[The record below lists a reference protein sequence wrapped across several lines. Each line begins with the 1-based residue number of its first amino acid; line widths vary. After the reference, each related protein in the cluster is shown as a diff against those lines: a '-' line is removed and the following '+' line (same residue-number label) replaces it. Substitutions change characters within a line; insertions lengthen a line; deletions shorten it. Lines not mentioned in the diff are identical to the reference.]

1 MPHFLIQ
8 FAQQH
13 EEFRLP
19 ELEALATI
27 ENVQM
32 TYNPDDYSL
41 ESPFLIVEVESAEK
55 AALLLNRAI
64 LIKTII
70 ELWGTGSSWD
80 ELIDKVKEHPERWPP
95 YLYTTFKFSVVTF
108 GGTIEMKDKP
118 EIIDRFAFTGFLGK
132 IDLKNPEE
140 EFLLIAD
147 YGIDPNC
154 KIAHTFYMG
163 RLVGHGKRDLIEK
176 FNVKKRRYIGNTTMD
191 AELSLIMANQALC
204 GPGKLVY
211 DPFVGTGSFLMTC
224 AHFGAMTM
232 GSDID
237 GRQIR
242 GKGKASVH
250 SNSEQYGLTGRVL
263 DTLVFDI
270 CHAPWRKV
278 NGGIFDAIV
287 TDPPYGV
294 RAGAKTLG
302 RKDSAKQATEPRMA
316 VDEGVYAHLLPDYI
330 PPTKPYEMSQVVAD
344 LLMFAVKNLVR
355 GGRLVY
361 WLPTVTEDY
370 SIDDLPT
377 HPCMELISNCEQA
390 FGQWSRRLIT
400 MEKVK
405 DWDGE
410 AALGP
415 PTGDMNKSTTAPK
428 QQGHFG
434 FRDRYFAFN
443 IVENAKRK
451 KELKEAFH
459 QGGVEA
465 VAACVKQQ
473 EAEKK
478 QRQQQQ
484 QQEQDRQASEA
495 QHIKNLE

>member
-1 MPHFLIQ
+1 MPRFLIQ

-27 ENVQM
+27 EDVQM
-32 TYNPDDYSL
+32 TYEPSDYSL
-41 ESPFLIVEVESAEK
+41 ESPFLIVEIESAEK
-55 AALLLNRAI
+55 AALLLKRAI
-64 LIKTII
+64 LIKTIT
-70 ELWGTGSSWD
+70 ELWGIGSSWD
-80 ELIDKVKEHPERWPP
+80 KLIDKVKEHPERWPQ
-95 YLYTTFKFSVVTF
+95 YLNTTFKFSVVTF

-118 EIIDRFAFTGFLGK
+118 TIINRFSFTGFMGK

-147 YGIDPNC
+147 YGIDPNVTV
-154 KIAHTFYMG
+154 AHTFYMG

-176 FNVKKRRYIGNTTMD
+176 FNVKKRKYIGNTTMD

-204 GPGKLVY
+204 APGKLVY

-224 AHFGAMTM
+224 AHFGAMTV

-242 GKGKASVH
+242 GKGKASIQ
-250 SNSEQYGLTGRVL
+250 SNCEQYNLKGRVL
-263 DTLVFDI
+263 DALVFDV

-278 NGGIFDAIV
+278 KGGLFDAIV

-302 RKDSAKQATEPRMA
+302 RKDPSKQATEPRMA
-316 VDEGVYAHLLPDYI
+316 VEEGVLAHLLPDYV
-330 PPTKPYEMSQVVAD
+330 PPTKPYEMSEVVAD

-370 SIDDLPT
+370 AIDDLPT
-377 HPCMELISNCEQA
+377 HPCMELVANCEQA

-400 MEKVK
+400 MEKVAE
-405 DWDGE
+405 WDGE

-415 PTGDMNKSTTAPK
+415 PTGDMNKSTTSPK
-428 QQGHFG
+428 RQGHFG
-434 FRDRYFAFN
+434 FRDRYFAFSA
-443 IVENAKRK
+443 VDNARRK
-451 KELKEAFH
+451 KELKEAF
-459 QGGVEA
+459 QKGGAEG
-465 VAACVKQQ
+465 VAAYMKDLEKKKQQAQQQQ
-473 EAEKK
+473 EAEDA
-478 QRQQQQ
+478 R
-484 QQEQDRQASEA
+484 
-495 QHIKNLE
+495 NV

>member
-1 MPHFLIQ
+1 MIQ

-27 ENVQM
+27 EGVQM

-41 ESPFLIVEVESAEK
+41 ESPFLIVEIESAEE
-55 AALLLNRAI
+55 AALLLKRAI

-70 ELWGTGSSWD
+70 ELWGAGSSWD
-80 ELIDKVKEHPERWPP
+80 ELIDKVKENPERWPQ
-95 YLYTTFKFSVVTF
+95 YLHTSFKFSVVGF

-118 EIIDRFAFTGFLGK
+118 KIIDRFSFTGFLGK

-147 YGIDPNC
+147 YGIDPNV

-163 RLVGHGKRDLIEK
+163 RLVGHGQRDLIEK
-176 FNVKKRRYIGNTTMD
+176 FNVKKRKYIGNTTMD

-204 GPGKLVY
+204 APGKLVY

-242 GKGKASVH
+242 GKGKTSVH
-250 SNSEQYGLTGRVL
+250 SNSEQYGLKGRVL
-263 DTLVFDI
+263 DTLVFDV
-270 CHAPWRKV
+270 CHAPWRKF
-278 NGGIFDAIV
+278 NRGLFDAIV

-302 RKDSAKQATEPRMA
+302 RKDPSKQASEPRMA
-316 VDEGVYAHLLPDYI
+316 VEEGVYSHLLPDYI
-330 PPTKPYEMSQVVAD
+330 PPTKPYEMSEVVAD
-344 LLMFAVKNLVR
+344 LLMFAVKFLVL

-370 SIDDLPT
+370 TIDDLPT

-400 MEKVK
+400 MEKIK
-405 DWDGE
+405 EWDGE
-410 AALGP
+410 TALGP

-434 FRDRYFAFN
+434 FRNRYFAFG

-451 KELKEAFH
+451 KELKEAY
-459 QGGVEA
+459 QKGGAEG
-465 VAACVKQQ
+465 VAAYMRQK

-478 QRQQQQ
+478 QQRE
-484 QQEQDRQASEA
+484 QEQAPEAS
-495 QHIKNLE
+495 QHQPGTQNME

>member
-1 MPHFLIQ
+1 MPRFLIQ

-32 TYNPDDYSL
+32 TYNPDEYSL
-41 ESPFLIVEVESAEK
+41 ASPFLVVEVDSAEN
-55 AALLLNRAI
+55 AASLLKRAI
-64 LIKTII
+64 LVKTII
-70 ELWGTGSSWD
+70 ELWGIGSSWD
-80 ELIDKVKEHPERWPP
+80 ELIENVKKHPENWPQ
-95 YLYTTFKFSVVTF
+95 YLDTTFKFSVVTF

-118 EIIDRFAFTGFLGK
+118 EIINRFAFTGFMGK

-147 YGIDPNC
+147 YGIDPNVTV
-154 KIAHTFYMG
+154 AHTFYMG
-163 RLVGHGKRDLIEK
+163 RLIGQGKRDLIDK
-176 FNVKKRRYIGNTTMD
+176 FNVKKRQYIGNTTMD

-211 DPFVGTGSFLMTC
+211 DPFVGTGSFLVTC

-242 GKGKASVH
+242 GKGKTSIR
-250 SNSEQYGLTGRVL
+250 SNCEQYDLKGRVL
-263 DTLVFDI
+263 DTLVFDV
-270 CHAPWRKV
+270 CHAPWRKI

-302 RKDSAKQATEPRMA
+302 RKDPSKQASEPRIA
-316 VDEGVYAHLLPDYI
+316 VEHGVFSHLLPDYI
-330 PPTKPYEMSQVVAD
+330 PPTKPYEMTEVVAD
-344 LLMFAVKNLVR
+344 LLMFAVKTLVR

-370 SIDDLPT
+370 TIDDLPS

-405 DWDGE
+405 EWDGE
-410 AALGP
+410 ATLGP
-415 PTGDMNKSTTAPK
+415 PTGDMNKSTMAPK

-434 FRDRYFAFN
+434 FRDRYFSFG
-443 IVENAKRK
+443 VVDNAKRK
-451 KELKEAFH
+451 KELKDAF
-459 QGGVEA
+459 QKGGVEG
-465 VAACVKQQ
+465 VAAYMKQR
-473 EAEKK
+473 EEEKK
-478 QRQQQQ
+478 QQQQ
-484 QQEQDRQASEA
+484 QQDQQE
-495 QHIKNLE
+495 

>member
-1 MPHFLIQ
+1 MPRFLIQ

-32 TYNPDDYSL
+32 TYEPSDYSL
-41 ESPFLIVEVESAEK
+41 ESPFLIVEIESAEK
-55 AALLLNRAI
+55 AALLLKRAI
-64 LIKTII
+64 LIKTIT
-70 ELWGTGSSWD
+70 ELWGIGSSWD
-80 ELIDKVKEHPERWPP
+80 ELVVKVKEHPERWPQ
-95 YLYTTFKFSVVTF
+95 YLNTTFKFSVVTF

-118 EIIDRFAFTGFLGK
+118 AIINRFSFTGFMGK

-147 YGIDPNC
+147 YGIDPNVTV
-154 KIAHTFYMG
+154 AHTFYMG

-176 FNVKKRRYIGNTTMD
+176 FNVKKRKYIGNTTMD

-204 GPGKLVY
+204 APGKLVY

-224 AHFGAMTM
+224 AHFGAMTV

-242 GKGKASVH
+242 GKGKASIQ
-250 SNSEQYGLTGRVL
+250 SNCEQYNLKGRVL
-263 DTLVFDI
+263 DALVFDV
-270 CHAPWRKV
+270 CHAPWRKFK
-278 NGGIFDAIV
+278 GGLFDAIV

-302 RKDSAKQATEPRMA
+302 RKDPSKQATEPRMA
-316 VDEGVYAHLLPDYI
+316 VEEGVLAHLLPDYV
-330 PPTKPYEMSQVVAD
+330 PPTKPYEMSEVVAD

-370 SIDDLPT
+370 AIDDLPT
-377 HPCMELISNCEQA
+377 HPCMELVANCEQA

-400 MEKVK
+400 MEKVA

-415 PTGDMNKSTTAPK
+415 PSGDMNKSTTSPK
-428 QQGHFG
+428 CQGHFG
-434 FRDRYFAFN
+434 FRDRYFAFGT
-443 IVENAKRK
+443 VDSARRK
-451 KELKEAFH
+451 KELKEAF
-459 QGGVEA
+459 QKGGKEG
-465 VAACVKQQ
+465 VAAYMKDQEKKKQQ
-473 EAEKK
+473 T
-478 QRQQQQ
+478 QQQQ
-484 QQEQDRQASEA
+484 DAEDAR
-495 QHIKNLE
+495 NV

>member
-1 MPHFLIQ
+1 MPQFLIQ

-27 ENVQM
+27 ENVRM
-32 TYNPDDYSL
+32 TYNPDAYSL
-41 ESPFLIVEVESAEK
+41 ESPFLIVEIESAEK
-55 AALLLNRAI
+55 AAQLLNRAI
-64 LIKTII
+64 LIKTIT
-70 ELWGTGSSWD
+70 ELWGTGLSWE
-80 ELIDKVKEHPERWPP
+80 ELIDRVKEHPERWPQ
-95 YLYTTFKFSVVTF
+95 YLQVPFKFSVVGF

-118 EIIDRFAFTGFLGK
+118 ELIDRFAFTGFMGK

-147 YGIDPNC
+147 YGIDPNV

-163 RLVGHGKRDLIEK
+163 RLIGHGKRDLIEK

-224 AHFGAMTM
+224 AHFGATTV

-242 GKGKASVH
+242 GKGKASIQ
-250 SNSEQYGLTGRVL
+250 SNSEQYGVKDRVL
-263 DTLVFDI
+263 DALVFDV
-270 CHAPWRKV
+270 CHAPWRRVK
-278 NGGIFDAIV
+278 GGLFDAIV

-302 RKDSAKQATEPRMA
+302 RKDPTKQATGPRMA
-316 VDEGVYAHLLPDYI
+316 VEEGVHAHLLPDYV
-330 PPTKPYEMSQVVAD
+330 PPTKPYEMSEVVAD

-370 SIDDLPT
+370 TIDDLPT

-400 MEKVK
+400 MEKIK
-405 DWDGE
+405 DWDGQ
-410 AALGP
+410 AVALGP
-415 PTGDMNKSTTAPK
+415 PTGDMNKSTTNPK

-434 FRDRYFAFN
+434 FRDRYFAFG

-451 KELKEAFH
+451 KELKEAYH
-459 QGGVEA
+459 KGGPAA
-465 VAACVKQQ
+465 VAAYMKQIEQ
-473 EAEKK
+473 KK
-478 QRQQQQ
+478 KEEENQ
-484 QQEQDRQASEA
+484 QQE
-495 QHIKNLE
+495 

>member
-1 MPHFLIQ
+1 MPLFLIQ

-32 TYNPDDYSL
+32 TYEPSAYSL
-41 ESPFLIVEVESAEK
+41 ESPFLIVEIESAEK
-55 AALLLNRAI
+55 AASLLNRAI
-64 LIKTII
+64 LIKTIT
-70 ELWGTGSSWD
+70 ELWGQGSSWD
-80 ELIDKVKEHPERWPP
+80 ELIEKVKEHPERWPQ
-95 YLYTTFKFSVVTF
+95 YLETTFKFLVVTF

-118 EIIDRFAFTGFLGK
+118 AIINRFSFTGFMGK

-140 EFLLIAD
+140 EFHLIAD
-147 YGIDPNC
+147 YGIDPNVHV
-154 KIAHTFYMG
+154 AHTFYMG
-163 RLVGHGKRDLIEK
+163 RLVGHGKRELIDK
-176 FNVKKRRYIGNTTMD
+176 FNVKKRKYIGNTTMD

-224 AHFGAMTM
+224 AHFGAMTV

-242 GKGKASVH
+242 GKGKASIQ
-250 SNSEQYGLTGRVL
+250 SNCDQYDLKGRVL
-263 DTLVFDI
+263 DALVFDV
-270 CHAPWRKV
+270 CHAPWRRFK
-278 NGGIFDAIV
+278 GGLFDAIV

-302 RKDSAKQATEPRMA
+302 RKDATKQASEPRMA
-316 VDEGVYAHLLPDYI
+316 VNEGVYAHLLPDYV
-330 PPTKPYEMSQVVAD
+330 PPTKPYEMSEVVAD
-344 LLMFAVKNLVR
+344 LLMFAVKNLTR

-370 SIDDLPT
+370 TIDDLPT
-377 HPCMELISNCEQA
+377 HPCMELVANCEQA

-400 MEKVK
+400 MEKVA

-410 AALGP
+410 TSLGA
-415 PTGDMNKSTTAPK
+415 PTGNMNKSTTDPK
-428 QQGHFG
+428 RQGHFG
-434 FRDRYFAFN
+434 FRDRYFAFSV
-443 IVENAKRK
+443 VENARRK

-459 QGGVEA
+459 KGGAEG
-465 VAACVKQQ
+465 VAACMRAFEERKKAEQQ
-473 EAEKK
+473 LEQLTLEEKAEVEK
-478 QRQQQQ
+478 
-484 QQEQDRQASEA
+484 
-495 QHIKNLE
+495 